1 MQFTH
6 QSFNGLTQTR
16 DVIYNSH
23 QYLNKIRE
31 EKLKQHKRTTEQINQ
46 TERSNIQLFRKDQ
59 AQELPKIT

>member
-16 DVIYNSH
+16 DVIYNYQ

-31 EKLKQHKRTTEQINQ
+31 EKLQQHIRITQQINQ
-46 TERSNIQLFRKDQ
+46 TERSNMQPFR
-59 AQELPKIT
+59 